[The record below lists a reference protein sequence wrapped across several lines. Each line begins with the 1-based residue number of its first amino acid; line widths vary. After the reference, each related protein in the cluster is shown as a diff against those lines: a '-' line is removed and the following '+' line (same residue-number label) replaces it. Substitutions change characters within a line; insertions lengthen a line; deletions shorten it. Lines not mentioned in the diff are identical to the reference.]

1 MFRLRVIQAPVT
13 LNPDAIDANPLLLY
27 HPHHSDYAVAF
38 FGSPGIEVVIIKL
51 CIRGVLARIAKGQL
65 YQLIPIAYGINP
77 GGGPVGAVI
86 GNHLVD
92 YIPCVYTARVTP
104 RHRLNMLAHP
114 FSLSMRR
121 FRFAA
126 LVQKHPIRRLVM
138 PYQRMTHDVHAV
150 SFTKS
155 HKFIRWRKIV
165 NPRSGV
171 NLLRFHYV
179 LNRNAVELL
188 QNNFFGERILTRGNL
203 LVYRRTQQESVTVG
217 LF

>member
-1 MFRLRVIQAPVT
+1 
-13 LNPDAIDANPLLLY
+13 
-27 HPHHSDYAVAF
+27 
-38 FGSPGIEVVIIKL
+38 
-51 CIRGVLARIAKGQL
+51 
-65 YQLIPIAYGINP
+65 
-77 GGGPVGAVI
+77 
-86 GNHLVD
+86 
-92 YIPCVYTARVTP
+92 
-104 RHRLNMLAHP
+104 MLAHP

-126 LVQKHPIRRLVM
+126 LVQKHPIPRLVM

-179 LNRNAVELL
+179 LNRNAIELL
-188 QNNFFGERILTRGNL
+188 QKNVLGDKIFTRSEEHTSELQSRGHLVCRL
-203 LVYRRTQQESVTVG
+203 LLEKKNT
-217 LF
+217 